1 MQRLDPALAASAITL
16 FTGVLWGA
24 YWLPV
29 RELAELGY
37 RGPWGT
43 LAITATTAAMLL
55 PFVIARRKAFFQA
68 DIMMLAGIA
77 VGGVAFAL
85 YSISF
90 LYGRVGIIILLWFFS
105 PLWSVLIGRFVM
117 GWETPALR
125 FVAVLI
131 GITGLSVLLGA
142 GGEAPVPR
150 GLGEWMSLAG
160 GVLWSVST
168 TMIRVRRPV
177 TAAEA
182 AFMFA
187 FGASIACIIVSL
199 FLQDAR
205 LSPTGNAVET
215 VIIIVFTAFLWWT
228 FSMMAL
234 LWAATQ
240 IDPTRVSLLLMSEV
254 LVGAA
259 TASLIAG
266 EHLQTQE
273 MIGGGLVLLAGLLEV
288 LPQKSDSGMDGASA

>member
-1 MQRLDPALAASAITL
+1 MQRLDPALTASAITL

-37 RGPWGT
+37 QGAWGT
-43 LAITATTAAMLL
+43 LAITATAAALLL
-55 PFVIARRKAFFQA
+55 PFLIARREVFIEA
-68 DIMMLAGIA
+68 DVLTLAGIA
-77 VGGVAFAL
+77 LGGVAFAL

-125 FVAVLI
+125 FMAVLL
-131 GITGLSVLLGA
+131 GIVGLSVLLGA
-142 GGEAPVPR
+142 GGEAPLPE
-150 GLGEWMSLAG
+150 GIGEWMSLVG
-160 GVLWSVST
+160 GILWAVST
-168 TMIRVRRPV
+168 TMIRVRPPV
-177 TAAEA
+177 GALEA

-187 FGASIACIIVSL
+187 LSASIACIVASL
-199 FLQDAR
+199 FLKDA
-205 LSPTGNAVET
+205 LNMPAGEAV
-215 VIIIVFTAFLWWT
+215 TALGIALGTALLWWVI
-228 FSMMAL
+228 SVMAL

-254 LVGAA
+254 LVGAV

-266 EHLQTQE
+266 ERLQAQE

-288 LPQKSDSGMDGASA
+288 LPSRAHR

>member
-1 MQRLDPALAASAITL
+1 MQRLDPALTASAITL

-37 RGPWGT
+37 QGAWGT
-43 LAITATTAAMLL
+43 LAITATAAVLLL
-55 PFVIARRKAFFQA
+55 PFVIARRKALIEVDVLA
-68 DIMMLAGIA
+68 LAGIA
-77 VGGVAFAL
+77 LGGVAFAL

-105 PLWSVLIGRFVM
+105 PLWSVLIGRIVM

-125 FVAVLI
+125 FMAVLV
-131 GITGLSVLLGA
+131 GIIGLSVLLGA
-142 GGEAPVPR
+142 GGEAPLPE
-150 GLGEWMSLAG
+150 GIGEWMSLVG
-160 GVLWSVST
+160 GILWAVST

-177 TAAEA
+177 GALEA

-187 FGASIACIIVSL
+187 LSASIACIVASL
-199 FLQDAR
+199 FLKDA
-205 LSPTGNAVET
+205 LNMPTGEAV
-215 VIIIVFTAFLWWT
+215 TALGIALGTALLWWVI
-228 FSMMAL
+228 SVMAL

-254 LVGAA
+254 LVGAV
-259 TASLIAG
+259 TASLLAG
-266 EHLQTQE
+266 ERLQAQE

-288 LPQKSDSGMDGASA
+288 LPSRAHR